1 MKSKKV
7 WLVVLLT
14 FVLVFSAGCSS
25 QPASTPAPAPAATP
39 QEQPKELVPFKI
51 GIPVSP
57 PNLVHLPPY
66 VALEQGYFE
75 EVGLLVTPED
85 LVEFEGGLQ
94 SLRGSAAG
102 GLDVGGTSA
111 DPLIIAAA
119 AGGGVKGIG
128 VYASKLDTSMVVQ
141 PGINSIEDLRG
152 KKIGIQEVG
161 GFSEVMARALLASVG
176 MTPDD
181 VQYVTVSTSGRV
193 TGLATGQIDAAPLHV
208 DQYYS
213 ALAMKGDLQI
223 VANMWDVLPEWWYS
237 AYMVTED
244 QLADPEQRANL
255 VAFEMA
261 IIKAQR
267 FIYENK
273 DETIAIAQKYSK
285 AGKEALEKS
294 YDLLVEGGIWAVND
308 GMPRNMVEYTIDKQ
322 IEIGTIEEKN
332 KPSYEDVIDSS
343 IAEEALKN
351 LGGRMTGDP
360 RWY

>member
-7 WLVVLLT
+7 WFVVLLI
-14 FVLVFSAGCSS
+14 FVLVFSGCSS
-25 QPASTPAPAPAATP
+25 PTATTPAADPGD
-39 QEQPKELVPFKI
+39 QPKELVPFKI

-57 PNLVHLPPY
+57 PCLVHLPPY
-66 VALEQGYFE
+66 VALEKGFFE
-75 EVGLLVTPED
+75 EEGLLVTED
-85 LVEFEGGLQ
+85 DLIEFEGGIQ

-102 GLDVGGTSA
+102 GLDVAGTSA

-128 VYASKLDTSMVVQ
+128 VYASKLSVSMVVQ
-141 PGINSIEDLRG
+141 PGINSVEDLRG

-161 GFSEVMARALLASVG
+161 GFSEVMARALLASAG
-176 MTPDD
+176 MTSDD
-181 VQYVTVSTSGRV
+181 VQYVSVSTAGRV
-193 TGLATGQIDAAPLHV
+193 TGLVTGQIDAAPLHI

-213 ALAMKGDLQI
+213 ALAEKQDLQI
-223 VANMWDVLPEWWYS
+223 VANMWDILPEWWYS

-255 VAFEMA
+255 VAFETA
-261 IIKAQR
+261 IIRAQR
-267 FIYENK
+267 FMYENK
-273 DETIAIAQKYSK
+273 EETVAIAEKYTKRDKEAESK
-285 AGKEALEKS
+285 A
-294 YDLLVEGGIWAVND
+294 YDFLSEGGVWAVND

-332 KPSYEDVIDSS
+332 KPSYEDVVDTS
-343 IAEEALKN
+343 IAEEALEK
-351 LGGRMTGDP
+351 LGGRLTGDP